1 MFLSSGLSYRGRRCI
16 YKESKVLEIA
26 SNMNENQQMG
36 KPYPVRRLRNYGA
49 GVLVILILS
58 LGIAM
63 VVYTTNMLPFNFLHL
78 FVWILL
84 PPGIFTCVYA
94 VVAGRDFFYYLLW
107 GAVMTLG
114 GLMPVTSAF
123 FVPMTLIG
131 VFLIALAVIGIVAF
145 WRKK

>member
-1 MFLSSGLSYRGRRCI
+1 
-16 YKESKVLEIA
+16 
-26 SNMNENQQMG
+26 MNENKQQD
-36 KPYPVRRLRNYGA
+36 KLFPVRRLRNYGV

-63 VVYTTNMLPFNFLHL
+63 VVYTTNMFSFNFLHL
-78 FVWILL
+78 IAWILL
-84 PPGIFTCVYA
+84 PLGIFTCVYA

-123 FVPMTLIG
+123 LVPMTLIG
-131 VFLIALAVIGIVAF
+131 VFLIVLAVIGIVAYL
-145 WRKK
+145 RRR